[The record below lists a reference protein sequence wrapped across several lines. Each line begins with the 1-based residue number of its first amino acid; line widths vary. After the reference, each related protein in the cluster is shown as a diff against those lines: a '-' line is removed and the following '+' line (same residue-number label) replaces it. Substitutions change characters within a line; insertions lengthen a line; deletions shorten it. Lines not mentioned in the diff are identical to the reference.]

1 MFPKSYILRNFF
13 KRLAL
18 FTVFSG
24 SRATTGPLPTAQG
37 GAASHHSAAA
47 TCRSRPS
54 QASADITV
62 GRLSCGGQTAPRP
75 WEGTGGRCLSRPA
88 TLRNIL
94 TSSCAILCCFAPT
107 VLLPANMRKMG
118 TERSRRAQH
127 KQDKQ
132 TTLCPETNL
141 LRSRGERSR
150 LDRKLSTTAP
160 EHCYSCLGALLQRLR
175 KVAPKPPEKAYSPL
189 RKNSKLRKTMTA
201 RLLRSYCKAVMRLLQ
216 DCHVCRATCPTKATN
231 PQNKEKKAAGRS
243 LPLPGKKLQSD

>member
-24 SRATTGPLPTAQG
+24 SRA
-37 GAASHHSAAA
+37 AAA
-47 TCRSRPS
+47 GHRRHRLAPPKG
-54 QASADITV
+54 ALPV
-62 GRLSCGGQTAPRP
+62 GGKPT
-75 WEGTGGRCLSRPA
+75 

-107 VLLPANMRKMG
+107 VLLPANMRKMS

-127 KQDKQ
+127 KQDRQ

-150 LDRKLSTTAP
+150 LGRKLSPTAP

-175 KVAPKPPEKAYSPL
+175 KVAPKPPKKVYSPL
-189 RKNSKLRKTMTA
+189 
-201 RLLRSYCKAVMRLLQ
+201 CKKQ
-216 DCHVCRATCPTKATN
+216 
-231 PQNKEKKAAGRS
+231 QAA
-243 LPLPGKKLQSD
+243 